1 MKELYNKEGQG
12 NQLILNELK
21 VIGKVILDKIDHS
34 LLDTTASILNK
45 PTLYLYRVLLR
56 PPQLVRLQQ
65 LLLQILLL

>member
-34 LLDTTASILNK
+34 LLDTTARILNK
-45 PTLYLYRVLLR
+45 STPYLHGVLLR